1 MALNAASE
9 GESEVGTELEH
20 LRGQAVVRR
29 DHTEAHLR
37 AAIATLRE
45 ALSESEQQMEHQ
57 LAAAIVQARAPDGT
71 NSYARD
77 SIRPLKSSRPASN
90 RSLPATRLTSPLAP
104 PLPSSVLTRSLR
116 KCPSGSPM
124 ADAREARTHQ
134 LSVENT
140 RLRKRQA
147 ELVNAFKKQN
157 QLIDVLKRQKLH
169 AEEAVLLEI
178 GETEFKRTLQLQ
190 LGDGMNSISLG

>member
-104 PLPSSVLTRSLR
+104 PQPSSVLTRSLR
-116 KCPSGSPM
+116 
-124 ADAREARTHQ
+124 
-134 LSVENT
+134 NT

-178 GETEFKRTLQLQ
+178 GETEFKRTLQL
-190 LGDGMNSISLG
+190 GDGMNSISLG

>member
-1 MALNAASE
+1 
-9 GESEVGTELEH
+9 
-20 LRGQAVVRR
+20 
-29 DHTEAHLR
+29 
-37 AAIATLRE
+37 
-45 ALSESEQQMEHQ
+45 
-57 LAAAIVQARAPDGT
+57 
-71 NSYARD
+71 
-77 SIRPLKSSRPASN
+77 
-90 RSLPATRLTSPLAP
+90 
-104 PLPSSVLTRSLR
+104 
-116 KCPSGSPM
+116 M